1 MARSKTLLGIV
12 FLALSL
18 AACTGGRYPR
28 ASSNVPPPP
37 PPTNEPAHPVEQVTT
52 PPQPPPPDPVDVLI
66 SQAQAEYAAG
76 LKDYHAG
83 NTEQARAEFD
93 HAVGLMLQSNL
104 NLNGDER
111 LKAAFQ
117 KLVDDIHGLEASAL
131 EPGGA
136 PNENR
141 YEAAPIESFTGLT
154 FPVDPKVSQRVQDEL
169 KTVHSDLPLV
179 SNEIVDGVI
188 THLQG
193 RGSGFIKTALR
204 RIGQYRPVYEAA
216 LQREGLPQDLVYLA
230 AAESAF
236 NPFALSRAGAKG
248 IWQLMLSRGMEYGL
262 RKDRWVDER
271 EDPVKSTD
279 AAVRHL
285 KDLYQIFGD
294 WYLVMAAYNSGP
306 VTIQKAIERTGYAD
320 FWQLHRLRAL
330 PTETENH
337 VPIILAMAII
347 AKDPKAYGIDV
358 QPDPPVET
366 DDVVVESPVDLR
378 LVAQLVDRPVEEI
391 IRLNPGLLRWTTP
404 ANNPSYVLHL
414 PKGTEPAF
422 SAAIAAFPADKRVWW
437 RAHTVENGD
446 TLTSVARKFKV
457 TTVALAKANS
467 LESKTPLDAGSRLV
481 LPLAPGDEASLA
493 RVRDRG
499 PRRAIRYK
507 VRAGDT
513 LERIADRF
521 DVTPYQIRRW
531 NRLSSTNLVA
541 GQSLK
546 IYASS
551 GGSSAPRRS
560 SARRSRSA
568 ARPSQARKSPTPAK
582 TRPSAKAATPG
593 APSASSSTGQS
604 RAAR

>member
-1 MARSKTLLGIV
+1 
-12 FLALSL
+12 
-18 AACTGGRYPR
+18 
-28 ASSNVPPPP
+28 VPPPP
-37 PPTNEPAHPVEQVTT
+37 PPASEPPRPVEQVKT
-52 PPQPPPPDPVDVLI
+52 PPPPPPPDPVDVLI
-66 SQAQAEYAAG
+66 TQAQAEYAAG
-76 LKDYHAG
+76 LKDYQVG

-93 HAVGLMLQSNL
+93 RAVGLMLESKL
-104 NLNGDER
+104 DLNGDER
-111 LKAAFQ
+111 LKTAFQ
-117 KLVDDIHGLEASAL
+117 KLVDDIHSLEASAV

-193 RGSGFIKTALR
+193 RGSGFIKSGLR
-204 RIGQYRPVYEAA
+204 RIGQYRHVYEAA

-285 KDLYQIFGD
+285 KDLYQMFGD
-294 WYLVMAAYNSGP
+294 WFLVMAAYNSGP
-306 VTIQKAIERTGYAD
+306 VTIQKAIEKTGYAD
-320 FWQLHRLRAL
+320 FWTLHRLRAL

-337 VPIILAMAII
+337 VPIILAIAII

-358 QPDPPVET
+358 EPDPPVET
-366 DDVVVESPVDLR
+366 DDVIVESPVDLR
-378 LVAQLVDRPVEEI
+378 LVAQLINRPVEEI

-404 ANNPSYVLHL
+404 ANNPNYILHL
-414 PKGTEPAF
+414 PKGAEPTF
-422 SAAIAAFPADKRVWW
+422 TAAIAAFPADKRVWW

-457 TTVALAKANS
+457 TTVSLAKVNN
-467 LESKTPLDAGSRLV
+467 LEPKSPLDAGARLV
-481 LPLAPGDEASLA
+481 LPLAPGDEASLS

-499 PRRAIRYK
+499 PRRPFRYK
-507 VRAGDT
+507 IRPGDT

-531 NRLSSTNLVA
+531 NKLSSTKIIA
-541 GQSLK
+541 GRSLL
-546 IYASS
+546 IHASS
-551 GGSSAPRRS
+551 GGKSAPRRS
-560 SARRSRSA
+560 SARRSRTA
-568 ARPSQARKSPTPAK
+568 ARPSQARKNSTPAK
-582 TRPSAKAATPG
+582 TQPGAKAVTSG
-593 APSASSSTGQS
+593 APPASSSSAQS
-604 RAAR
+604 RASR